1 MRHVSF
7 ALAWCVAASVAT
19 AAPPQVPQTLTAKS
33 GKLLRVVVKTEAE
46 IGTAKNF
53 TEEQAFWGELIAPKG
68 ERHFVFQG
76 PTDNETDLAFVV
88 AWWTV
93 GEKEGVTTTITVP
106 GVKKPTPPVVDPVKP
121 DPPTP
126 TPAKAEK
133 VIVVVVEETL
143 SRTVKQGEQLA
154 ALQEWADAGKHGR
167 FTVDKDDPTAA
178 RNGYLAALKE
188 KDVSLPGVIVFDAK
202 GGNKPLTVLKLDGD
216 TLNKVKEVVK

>member
-1 MRHVSF
+1 MRVQ
-7 ALAWCVAASVAT
+7 ALISAVLLSAVVAQ

-33 GKLLRVVVKTEAE
+33 GKLLRVVVKTDSE

-76 PTDNETDLAFVV
+76 PTENETDLAFVV

-121 DPPTP
+121 DPPKP
-126 TPAKAEK
+126 DKPAPAEVYYFAVVGAAGPVLPAVATSLKLPAWDELRKAGH
-133 VIVVVVEETL
+133 VVNYVPVNELSDGLPRPGMLPVVMVL
-143 SRTVKQGEQLA
+143 KKDGDK
-154 ALQEWADAGKHGR
+154 W
-167 FTVDKDDPTAA
+167 VDT
-178 RNGYLAALKE
+178 G
-188 KDVSLPGVIVFDAK
+188 S
-202 GGNKPLTVLKLDGD
+202 NKPLPTTDEQIRSLIK
-216 TLNKVKEVVK
+216 